1 MTFSD
6 KRVAEAVNSSFVAAW
21 VNRGPGFR
29 NLDFHTE
36 QWIFQGDLEAYPTKN
51 ICTFFLTPEGKVFY
65 YVAGSYAPEVFLRV
79 LDTATGLRG
88 AMFDAAMKGTAAD
101 VSRVHLAK
109 AEEFDGLHEAA
120 KDAARS
126 PDEWKKLFR
135 PLKTPTVYRGM
146 KHKHS
151 QRCASSLAEGYEYFA
166 QLHREMAG
174 WKELPALEAVRYTYL
189 YGNEFTEET
198 ADAKR
203 IERRD
208 PAAEPPK
215 PLPPPTPKTTKVS
228 GKGGGDAF
236 GIGLPGLNLGPLQ
249 PE

>member
-1 MTFSD
+1 VTFSD
-6 KRVAEAVNSSFVAAW
+6 KRVADAVNANFVAAW

-65 YVAGSYAPEVFLRV
+65 YVAGSYAPDVFLRV
-79 LDTATGLRG
+79 LDTASGLRG
-88 AMFDAAMKGTAAD
+88 ALFDAAMKESGGD

-109 AEEFDGLHEAA
+109 AEEFDGLRETAEEAV
-120 KDAARS
+120 KS
-126 PDEWKKLFR
+126 PDGWKALVGDHKKA
-135 PLKTPTVYRGM
+135 PLYRGL

-151 QRCASSLAEGYEYFA
+151 QRCAYSLAKGWEYFRD
-166 QLHREMAG
+166 LHRSMAG
-174 WKELPALEAVRYTYL
+174 WAELPTLEAVRYTYL
-189 YGNEFTEET
+189 YGNEFSEET

-203 IERRD
+203 IERQD
-208 PAAEPPK
+208 PSKEPPK
-215 PLPPPTPKTTKVS
+215 PLPPPPPKTARVAS
-228 GKGGGDAF
+228 KGGRDAF
-236 GIGLPGLNLGPLQ
+236 GLGLPGLNLGPLR